1 MSRVDPG
8 LIETIDRWIA
18 RFDPSGPPP
27 ILGIAGSQGS
37 GKSTLAKAVAD
48 RFGGASLSLDDVY
61 LTKAERADLARR
73 VHPLFATRGPPGTH
87 DLGLLNEALD
97 RLSAARPSDRTP
109 LPRFDKLADDR
120 RPQVDW
126 PVIEGRPGV
135 VVLEGWC
142 LGATP
147 QCAAALTLPVNELEQ
162 ELDPDGVWRGAVNAA
177 LAADH
182 EALRRRLD
190 ALIFLKAPSFDVVL
204 DWRCEQEA
212 GLMGVA
218 AVSPERRDELA
229 IFVQHYERLTRHML
243 NGGIDA
249 DLTMALDGN
258 RQVAACSG
266 RLAG

>member
-1 MSRVDPG
+1 MSGLDPG
-8 LIETIDRWIA
+8 LIETIGRWIA

-37 GKSTLAKAVAD
+37 GKSTLAQAVAD

-61 LTKAERADLARR
+61 LMKAERVDLARR

-87 DLGLLNEALD
+87 DLSLLNGVLD
-97 RLSAARPSDRTP
+97 RLRTARPGEVTP

-120 RPQVDW
+120 RPQADW
-126 PVIEGRPGV
+126 PVVEGRPGA

-147 QCAAALTLPVNELEQ
+147 QVEAVLTTPFNDLER
-162 ELDPDGVWRGAVNAA
+162 ERDPDGIWRRAVNAA
-177 LAADH
+177 LAAGH
-182 EALRRRLD
+182 ASLRGRLD
-190 ALIFLKAPSFDVVL
+190 ALVFLKAPSFDVVL

-218 AVSPERRDELA
+218 AVSDERRAELA
-229 IFVQHYERLTRHML
+229 VFVQHYERLTRHML
-243 NGGIDA
+243 DGGIDA

-258 RQVAACSG
+258 RQVAASSG